1 MSNII
6 KKKYQPK
13 GLKIIYEDEYLLVM
27 DKQAGLLTVGTK
39 SNRTKTAH
47 YLLTDYVKKGNAK
60 SRKEVFVVHRL
71 DQWTSGLLIFAKS
84 EKIMLQLKDQWKE
97 IEKKYVA
104 LVHGKLKQKEG
115 IITSYLAE
123 SKSFTVY
130 STNDE
135 TKGRLS
141 HTAYKVLKETAQFS
155 LVEINLLTGRKNQIR
170 VHMADRGHPIVGD
183 RKYGKDKDMNLAL
196 HSKSISFKH
205 PVTGEQMS
213 FDTKIP
219 DYFNRLMNSKK

>member
-1 MSNII
+1 MI

-13 GLKIIYEDEYLLVM
+13 GLNIVYEDDYLLVV
-27 DKQAGLLTVGTK
+27 DKSAGLLTVGTK

-60 SRKEVFVVHRL
+60 SKKEVFVVHRL

-84 EKIMLQLKDQWKE
+84 DDIKLRLKDQWKE

-141 HTAYKVLKETAQFS
+141 HTAYKVLKETERFS

-183 RKYGKDKDMNLAL
+183 RKYGKDKDMNLTL

-205 PVTGEQMS
+205 PVDKRQMT

-219 DYFNRLMNSKK
+219 DYFYRLMNSKK